1 MCSASDCK
9 VGSRCIIVS
18 LLMAFYKESM
28 FLWLSSVF
36 TLFWRTAGLY
46 KEMQQLLQPFIT
58 RGTLYCNITEV
69 EELVIYCAENRLEIL
84 T

>member
-1 MCSASDCK
+1 MCSAGDYK

-18 LLMAFYKESM
+18 LLMAFYKEST

-46 KEMQQLLQPFIT
+46 KAMQQLLQPFIT
-58 RGTLYCNITEV
+58 RGSLYCNIIEI
-69 EELVIYCAENRLEIL
+69 ELVIYCAEKRREIL